1 MGDIAVT
8 QGSSMTTPPYPAD
21 EPARQAYVDQLGLL
35 EEGVDEVFEAILGAA
50 TCYFQ
55 TPIALISILDHQR
68 QWFRASIGLGIRQ
81 TPRRDSF
88 CAYAILGKGVFEVAD
103 ARLDPRFRDNPYVL
117 GEPGIRFYAGAPLTT
132 TDGLN
137 LGSLCVIDREPRGP
151 LSARD
156 IAMLEHFAG
165 LVMARI
171 HTLRS
176 TNYIDEPTGLYNRLR
191 LQEDVSLRLQRDGAL
206 TVIAAD
212 LLPLAL
218 LNTIIRT
225 LGYPFSND
233 LMLAARDR
241 IRSELPDCTLYKI
254 SPTRFGLLLPRQQQ
268 EQTEPVCIRLLEAFE
283 KPVVC
288 HGIPIKANPG
298 LGVLP
303 LTADHPH
310 GEQDWLRLVVSAAD
324 DARDRGVGWA
334 RYNPPLDQ
342 AQQRAFTLLA
352 SLSQAIGTEEG
363 FHLAY
368 QPKIDLATGQCTGV
382 EALLR
387 WRHPQLGP
395 VSPAEFVPLAEK
407 TALMRPLS
415 DWVLRHALE
424 QLALW
429 HGRNIPLTLA
439 INVSAAEMEDSGFL
453 EETVR
458 LARHHGLDL
467 SAIELEFT
475 ESVLIRDASAVRA
488 VLLRARELGMGI
500 AVDDFGT
507 GYSNWT
513 YLRDLPV
520 TAIKLDQ
527 SFTRDL
533 GDSPKAQSVTQ
544 AVIGLASQLGYRV
557 IAEGIETPETLHLLQ
572 AWGCREGQGYLIA
585 RPMLADQLEDW
596 LQR

>member
-1 MGDIAVT
+1 M
-8 QGSSMTTPPYPAD
+8 
-21 EPARQAYVDQLGLL
+21 
-35 EEGVDEVFEAILGAA
+35 
-50 TCYFQ
+50 
-55 TPIALISILDHQR
+55 
-68 QWFRASIGLGIRQ
+68 
-81 TPRRDSF
+81 
-88 CAYAILGKGVFEVAD
+88 AD
-103 ARLDPRFRDNPYVL
+103 ATLDPRFRDNPYVQ
-117 GEPGIRFYAGAPLTT
+117 GEPRIRFYAGAPLATAE
-132 TDGLN
+132 GLN

-151 LSARD
+151 LAERD
-156 IAMLEHFAG
+156 VAMLEHFAR

-191 LQEDVSLRLQRDGAL
+191 LQEDVSRLRQRDGAL

-225 LGYPFSND
+225 LGYPFPTTSCSRR
-233 LMLAARDR
+233 ATASARNCR
-241 IRSELPDCTLYKI
+241 ISLSTRSARRASDC
-254 SPTRFGLLLPRQQQ
+254 S
-268 EQTEPVCIRLLEAFE
+268 
-283 KPVVC
+283 C
-288 HGIPIKANPG
+288 HGSNRKKPSRSASACCGPSKAPSYVAG
-298 LGVLP
+298 SRSRPTWASAYYRLP
-303 LTADHPH
+303 TILD
-310 GEQDWLRLVVSAAD
+310 GDQDWLRLVVSAAD

-342 AQQRAFTLLA
+342 AQQRAFTLLT

-363 FHLAY
+363 FHLVY
-368 QPKIDLATGQCTGV
+368 QPKIDLPTGRCTGV

-387 WRHPQLGP
+387 WRHPQLGF

-407 TALMRPLS
+407 NRTDAPLS
-415 DWVLRHALE
+415 DWVLRHAMA
-424 QLALW
+424 QLAQW
-429 HGRNIPLTLA
+429 NARNIPLRLA
-439 INVSAAEMEDSGFL
+439 INVSASDMEDSSFL
-453 EETVR
+453 EEAVR
-458 LARHHGLDL
+458 LAKTYDIDL
-467 SAIELEFT
+467 SALELEFT
-475 ESVLIRDASAVRA
+475 ESVLIRDASAVGS

-533 GDSPKAQSVTQ
+533 AGSPKAQSVTQ

-557 IAEGIETPETLHLLQ
+557 VAEGIETHDTFHLLQ
-572 AWGCREGQGYLIA
+572 AWGCHEGQGYLIA
-585 RPMLADQLEDW
+585 QPMLPEQLEDW
-596 LQR
+596 LRR

>member
-1 MGDIAVT
+1 MA
-8 QGSSMTTPPYPAD
+8 TPPYPED
-21 EPARQAYVDQLGLL
+21 EHSRQAYVDQLGLL
-35 EEGVDEVFEAILGAA
+35 EEGADEVFEEILAAA
-50 TCYFQ
+50 TSYFQ

-68 QWFRASIGLGIRQ
+68 QWFRASIGLDIRQ

-103 ARLDPRFRDNPYVL
+103 ATLDPRFRDNPYVQ
-117 GEPGIRFYAGAPLTT
+117 GEPRIRFYAGAPLATAE
-132 TDGLN
+132 GLN

-151 LSARD
+151 LAERD
-156 IAMLEHFAG
+156 VAMLEHF
-165 LVMARI
+165 
-171 HTLRS
+171 
-176 TNYIDEPTGLYNRLR
+176 
-191 LQEDVSLRLQRDGAL
+191 
-206 TVIAAD
+206 
-212 LLPLAL
+212 AL

-233 LMLAARDR
+233 LMLEARDR
-241 IRSELPDCTLYKI
+241 IRAELPDFTLYKI

-268 EQTEPVCIRLLEAFE
+268 EETESVCLRLLRAFE
-283 KPVVC
+283 SPVVC
-288 HGIPIKANPG
+288 RGIPIKANVG

-303 LTADHPH
+303 LADDPLD
-310 GEQDWLRLVVSAAD
+310 GDQDWLRLVVSAAD

-342 AQQRAFTLLA
+342 AQQRAFTLLT

-363 FHLAY
+363 FHLVY
-368 QPKIDLATGQCTGV
+368 QPKIDLPTGRCTGV

-387 WRHPQLGP
+387 WRHPQLGF

-415 DWVLRHALE
+415 DWVLRHAMA
-424 QLALW
+424 QLAQW
-429 HGRNIPLTLA
+429 NARNIPLRLA
-439 INVSAAEMEDSGFL
+439 INVSASDMEDSSFL
-453 EETVR
+453 EEAVR
-458 LARHHGLDL
+458 LAKTYDIDL
-467 SAIELEFT
+467 SALELEFT
-475 ESVLIRDASAVRA
+475 ESVLIRDASAVGS

-513 YLRDLPV
+513 YLRDLPI

-533 GDSPKAQSVTQ
+533 AGSPKAQSVTQ

-557 IAEGIETPETLHLLQ
+557 VAEGIETHDTFHLLQ
-572 AWGCREGQGYLIA
+572 AWGCHEGQGYLIA
-585 RPMLADQLEDW
+585 QPMLPEQLEDW
-596 LQR
+596 LRR